1 MIEELRNVIFRA
13 KTKVAAAVKMKQTPK
28 TANMKLNNL
37 ENCSLEFAEG
47 SHVVCCLMF
56 SSYLVV
62 FLDSISKHRLS
73 CPPTIS
79 LIVNEG

>member
-37 ENCSLEFAEG
+37 ENCLLEFAEG

-56 SSYLVV
+56 ASY
-62 FLDSISKHRLS
+62 LDSISKHRLS